1 MDHLHFIRLYSV
13 ESSKEFVYISISKFN
28 QAIHENA
35 FIFISYLV
43 STGICISWPPA
54 LSFLSGPD
62 PRPRLL
68 PPNLYLSALAPNLYL
83 LVMPHNLY
91 LLVLTPNLYLPALT
105 PNLCLSQ
112 IYITRLNLVWV
123 CIYRPSL
130 PNLCLLALA
139 YDLYAH
145 RLLSWFTH
153 NDAE

>member
-1 MDHLHFIRLYSV
+1 MDHLHFIRLYSA

-54 LSFLSGPD
+54 LCFVSGSD
-62 PRPRLL
+62 PRPRPL

-91 LLVLTPNLYLPALT
+91 LLVLAPQFVFTGSDPQFVFTTNFYYPAQSG
-105 PNLCLSQ
+105 LSLHIPTLSPQ
-112 IYITRLNLVWV
+112 FVFTSPGLWFVRTQAAKLIY
-123 CIYRPSL
+123 P
-130 PNLCLLALA
+130 
-139 YDLYAH
+139 
-145 RLLSWFTH
+145 
-153 NDAE
+153 